1 MEGDT
6 NWRWTNPMKRTILIY
21 GAVLA
26 VLVFLLKLVE
36 YRYIV
41 RDLSLEFYI
50 GLVAV
55 LFTVIGVWAGL
66 KITRK
71 KTIIIAQPA
80 ADFKINEDQLR
91 QLGISRREYEVLEL
105 MARGLTNQEIGD
117 RLFVSLNTVKTH
129 SSNLF
134 LKLDVRRRT
143 QAIQK
148 AKELHL
154 LP

>member
-1 MEGDT
+1 
-6 NWRWTNPMKRTILIY
+6 MKRTILIY

-26 VLVFLLKLVE
+26 VLVFLLKFVE
-36 YRYIV
+36 YRYMV
-41 RDLSLEFYI
+41 RDLSLEFYV
-50 GLVAV
+50 GLVAI

-71 KTIIIAQPA
+71 KAIIMAQPTA
-80 ADFKINEDQLR
+80 GFKVKEEHLR

-134 LKLDVRRRT
+134 VKLDVRRRT